1 VTTAYHP
8 WGRVDADGTVYVR
21 TADGERVI
29 GSWQAGSPEEAI
41 AFFQRKYEAL
51 ETEVVLLEQRI
62 ASTDIAPA
70 QASASVN
77 RLVQAINE
85 ANALGDLDGLRTRVE
100 RLVEDVGHRREEAK
114 AAREQARVQAK
125 EIKERIV
132 AEAEQ
137 IAAEATHWKSSGER
151 MRELLEEWKAAPHAE
166 RSAEAVL
173 WKRLS
178 AARNAFTKRRKAYF
192 ATLEAERE
200 DVKARKEKLVADAEA
215 LSGST
220 DWGPTTS
227 AYRELM
233 GLWKAAGRADRDA
246 EAELWKR
253 FRAAQDKFFNARSEV
268 FSAKDAE
275 LREHSEAKQQLLDQ
289 AQGLLP
295 VSDIRSARSALRG
308 IQERWEQIGAVP
320 RDSREHLES
329 GLRRVE
335 DAIRKTE
342 EAQWHRSNPEALARA
357 EGTVAQLRST
367 IAQLEEQLTQA
378 RERGDAAAA
387 QSAEEA
393 LTARR
398 AWLTEAEHTLAEFKV
413 LKAASAGDP
422 ASAGDAVDVVDAVDG
437 ADGAQH
443 VPEVLGIPHLER
455 EPADRHPIPAGRHGR
470 GQDVDV
476 LVRKH
481 PGHVGQ
487 QPGPVERL
495 HLDGHQEHRAVA
507 RRPVDLDHPLLLG
520 TGQVHDI
527 HAVHPVH
534 GHAMTVGDEAGDL
547 ISRHRGAAPGQ
558 AHPCVRRAVDLDA
571 WVSRGPGL
579 GFLGRQR
586 RLGQVL
592 LGPGEATD
600 RPDQLLDHRLGAD
613 PPFADRCV

>member
-1 VTTAYHP
+1 VTTADHP

-29 GSWQAGSPEEAI
+29 GSWQAGSPDEAI

-62 ASTDIAPA
+62 TSTDMAPA
-70 QASASVN
+70 QASASVQ
-77 RLVQAINE
+77 RLVQAIDE
-85 ANALGDLDGLRTRVE
+85 ANALGDLDGLRARVE

-114 AAREQARVQAK
+114 AAREQARGQAK

-151 MRELLEEWKAAPHAE
+151 MRELLEEWKTAPHAE
-166 RSAEAVL
+166 RAAEAAL

-215 LSGST
+215 LSTST
-220 DWGPTTS
+220 EWGPTTS

-233 GLWKAAGRADRDA
+233 RLWKAAGRADRDA
-246 EAELWKR
+246 EADLWKR

-268 FSAKDAE
+268 LSAKDAE
-275 LREHSEAKQQLLDQ
+275 LREHAEAKQQLLEA

-320 RDSREHLES
+320 RDSREPLES

-342 EAQWHRSNPEALARA
+342 EAQWRRSNPEALARA

-367 IAQLEEQLTQA
+367 IAQLEEQLTRA
-378 RERGDAAAA
+378 RDRGDAAAA

-413 LKAASAGDP
+413 LGAGSAGDT
-422 ASAGDAVDVVDAVDG
+422 VDVVDAVDG
-437 ADGAQH
+437 TDGAQH
-443 VPEVLGIPHLER
+443 VPEMLGISHLER
-455 EPADRHPIPAGRHGR
+455 EPADRHPIPAGRHRR
-470 GQDVDV
+470 GQDIDV
-476 LVRKH
+476 LVRQH
-481 PGHVGQ
+481 PGHVRE

-520 TGQVHDI
+520 AGQVHDI

-534 GHAMTVGDEAGDL
+534 GHAMPVGDEAGDL
-547 ISRHRGAAPGQ
+547 ISRHRSAAPRQ
-558 AHPCVRRAVDLDA
+558 AHPGVRRPVDLDTR
-571 WVSRGPGL
+571 VSRRPGL
-579 GFLGRQR
+579 RFLGRQR
-586 RLGQVL
+586 RLG
-592 LGPGEATD
+592 
-600 RPDQLLDHRLGAD
+600 
-613 PPFADRCV
+613 